1 MQRHYFANKGLYSQS
16 YGFSTSHAWMGDLDH
31 KAAWVPK
38 DWYFWTVVLEKTLE
52 NPLNCKEIKPVNSKG
67 KQPWIFIGRTDAE
80 APTLWPTDAKNW
92 PIGKDPDDGKDWRQE
107 EKGMGMTEDEMVG
120 FHHWL
125 NGHEFKQTLGDG
137 EGLGSLVCCSPWGHK
152 ETWLTTRDLIWA
164 QTLSERMTQVLF
176 YLVTSRQRQ
185 KPLLP
190 GHEYQQLDLYPSP
203 WCWAR

>member
-1 MQRHYFANKGLYSQS
+1 M
-16 YGFSTSHAWMGDLDH
+16 
-31 KAAWVPK
+31 
-38 DWYFWTVVLEKTLE
+38 LEKTLE

-120 FHHWL
+120 WHHWL

-176 YLVTSRQRQ
+176 YLVTSRQTETPASRTWVSGAW
-185 KPLLP
+185 PLPFSSIL
-190 GHEYQQLDLYPSP
+190 GKVGGIWWKAQYCPSDISATP
-203 WCWAR
+203 SRSHFGVDSIDF